1 MITDIKLLIHNLYRQ
16 FDKDKWNIERN
27 LLNNLQEVI
36 LVSKKSGYKIS
47 MTIKL
52 EKEEK

>member
-27 LLNNLQEVI
+27 LLL
-36 LVSKKSGYKIS
+36 S
-47 MTIKL
+47 
-52 EKEEK
+52 